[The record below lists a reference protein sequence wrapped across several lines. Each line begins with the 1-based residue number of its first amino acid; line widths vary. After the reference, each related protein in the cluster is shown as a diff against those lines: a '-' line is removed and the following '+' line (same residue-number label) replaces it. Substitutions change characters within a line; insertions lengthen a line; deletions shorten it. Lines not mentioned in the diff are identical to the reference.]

1 MKLSIEELEIIM
13 NAMLTQ
19 DAEYGLGERQNA
31 LLKRLMDQLA
41 VELDS
46 NKNTVRMRS
55 VAETA
60 MDELNDMLGN
70 LDDPTID
77 NRYSD

>member
-1 MKLSIEELEIIM
+1 
-13 NAMLTQ
+13 MLTQ
-19 DAEYGLGERQNA
+19 EAEYGLGERQDA
-31 LLKRLMDQLA
+31 LLKRLFDQLA
-41 VELDS
+41 VQLDD
-46 NKNTVRMRS
+46 NKNTKRMRS

-60 MDELNDMLGN
+60 MDELNEMLGN